1 MDEDESDHIFRP
13 LPTVALLL
21 RHLTFGCSSHPT
33 SLYPTI
39 LLILATLPA
48 SHLPPT
54 APALALLFESFWV
67 GYSSRAI
74 AIGGARAV
82 QAWAAALLEAV
93 LYETSRVDDAD
104 LAAGIARE
112 WLGERLFALVLGR
125 GEDGKCPSGARSLAA
140 GFEKPLA
147 RLERRENSTA
157 YEACWDAIVGEATAA
172 VTAAASLTPESQA
185 ALPPLAA
192 ALQSFAASTNETLRE
207 KGRQLALEC
216 LRLATTGVAQA
227 GQGWRC
233 DELLAFILELAGSV
247 DDAESQSVG
256 LLLFGLPSTVDADAL
271 SAARSWTTSHGITCP
286 PSSPTRPPPCSSLSS
301 ASRSPPPRATR
312 CGATSSSPSRLR
324 GSSFN

>member
-1 MDEDESDHIFRP
+1 VDEDEHDDIFKP

-21 RHLTFGCSSHPT
+21 RHLTLGCSSHPT

-48 SHLPPT
+48 SQVPPT
-54 APALALLFESFWV
+54 RPALALLFESFWAA
-67 GYSSRAI
+67 YSSRAI

-93 LYETSRVDDAD
+93 LYETSRVEEID

-147 RLERRENSTA
+147 RLEGREDSTTFD
-157 YEACWDAIVGEATAA
+157 ACWDAIVSEATAA
-172 VTAAASLTPESQA
+172 VTAAASLAPEFQA

-192 ALQSFAASTNETLRE
+192 ALQSFAASANETLRG
-207 KGRQLALEC
+207 KGRQLALEF

-227 GQGWRC
+227 GQGLRC
-233 DELLAFILELAGSV
+233 DELLAFILEVAGSV
-247 DDAESQSVG
+247 DDAESQSVR
-256 LLLFGLPSTVDADAL
+256 LLGFE
-271 SAARSWTTSHGITCP
+271 RSLGW
-286 PSSPTRPPPCSSLSS
+286 
-301 ASRSPPPRATR
+301 
-312 CGATSSSPSRLR
+312 
-324 GSSFN
+324 